1 MADLIQE
8 INRVYSSSRCLNE
21 TFPWIPKSTASLFEN
36 NFAHCEN
43 STIFI
48 LVLCSIPALLL
59 DRSSSLSVSI
69 IYFIFTEKFSASIE
83 RLSCSWTNRE
93 LQTEVYDRRIL
104 YSYTIILLQTYR
116 FCPHWPLLWNA
127 EIPPTISKFNGGHLL
142 LRFLMI
148 QLNITSSKEMICRHC
163 QGIM

>member
-1 MADLIQE
+1 MKNFLEFPNLQHHFSKIILHTVKTVQFLYWYYV
-8 INRVYSSSRCLNE
+8 VYLRCCSIVRPP
-21 TFPWIPKSTASLFEN
+21 FQ
-36 NFAHCEN
+36 
-43 STIFI
+43 
-48 LVLCSIPALLL
+48 LVL
-59 DRSSSLSVSI
+59 
-69 IYFIFTEKFSASIE
+69 YFIFTEKFSASIE

>member
-1 MADLIQE
+1 MKNFLESPNLQHHFLKIILHTVKTVQFLYWYYV
-8 INRVYSSSRCLNE
+8 VYLRCYSIVRPP
-21 TFPWIPKSTASLFEN
+21 FQ
-36 NFAHCEN
+36 
-43 STIFI
+43 
-48 LVLCSIPALLL
+48 LVL
-59 DRSSSLSVSI
+59 
-69 IYFIFTEKFSASIE
+69 YFIFTEKFSASIE

-104 YSYTIILLQTYR
+104 YSYTILLQTYR
-116 FCPHWPLLWNA
+116 FCPHWPLLRNA

-163 QGIM
+163 QGII

>member
-1 MADLIQE
+1 MKNLESPNLQHLFSKIILHTVKSVQFLYYYYV
-8 INRVYSSSRCLNE
+8 VYLHYYCSIVRPP
-21 TFPWIPKSTASLFEN
+21 FQ
-36 NFAHCEN
+36 
-43 STIFI
+43 
-48 LVLCSIPALLL
+48 LVL
-59 DRSSSLSVSI
+59 
-69 IYFIFTEKFSASIE
+69 YFIFTEKFSASIE

-116 FCPHWPLLWNA
+116 FCPHWPLLRNA
-127 EIPPTISKFNGGHLL
+127 EIPPTISKFNGHLL